1 MDLPT
6 YTNIWR
12 IEKRLYKLYDFRLP
26 MPLPV
31 GTFGVALG
39 VFALWVVLLSILNAP
54 FAFGN
59 GWHLVLWVVPPGVIT
74 VLATRP
80 VIEGKRLTE
89 LLISQARF
97 LAEARVY
104 TRLAPEYEPSEVR
117 VAVRVWHR
125 DPEAGPLAVPRR
137 RRAGRRAVEAAPAA
151 VPAEETTDVRPVPA
165 AAPPLPGLAERVSA
179 SAPAV
184 EEAPASAA
192 AGRGSG
198 GGDREP
204 VRVSAAPLL
213 PASAVSA
220 PAAPSRGAFPGERT
234 APERTGESGD
244 AGAPAREERVPVA
257 VASLARPGD
266 RAPEDDRGEEFH
278 ASEAS
283 AGSHGDP
290 GTPDGPDGP
299 RRGVGRRVLNYFGW
313 GLRPERPAAPEE
325 AGSGDDG
332 ERDAFD
338 EEPVHRTEND
348 EQRDSD
354 AWFANLRASSGE
366 TPVGLTSKN
375 AYSLGDTGALSR
387 DEVADAVAGNRGPR
401 RERRRAE
408 EVMSAPDPEPQ
419 DDTPAARRLRGRTQG
434 IRVAKDLEERRTE
447 QVRERGPKEQ
457 RPVRAQGIGLPEA
470 GTAPAPGA
478 GDRAPEGP
486 R

>member
-151 VPAEETTDVRPVPA
+151 VPAEETTAVRPVPA

-184 EEAPASAA
+184 EEAPAPAA

-198 GGDREP
+198 DLEP

-213 PASAVSA
+213 PAAAVSA
-220 PAAPSRGAFPGERT
+220 PAAPSRVASPGERT
-234 APERTGESGD
+234 APERTGKSGA

-266 RAPEDDRGEEFH
+266 RAPEDDRGEAFH
-278 ASEAS
+278 VSEAS
-283 AGSHGDP
+283 GGTPGDP

-299 RRGVGRRVLNYFGW
+299 RRGVGRR
-313 GLRPERPAAPEE
+313 
-325 AGSGDDG
+325 
-332 ERDAFD
+332 
-338 EEPVHRTEND
+338 
-348 EQRDSD
+348 
-354 AWFANLRASSGE
+354 
-366 TPVGLTSKN
+366 
-375 AYSLGDTGALSR
+375 
-387 DEVADAVAGNRGPR
+387 
-401 RERRRAE
+401 
-408 EVMSAPDPEPQ
+408 
-419 DDTPAARRLRGRTQG
+419 
-434 IRVAKDLEERRTE
+434 
-447 QVRERGPKEQ
+447 
-457 RPVRAQGIGLPEA
+457 
-470 GTAPAPGA
+470 
-478 GDRAPEGP
+478 
-486 R
+486 